1 MRVRKAV
8 VPAAGL
14 GTRLLPA
21 SLSVP
26 KELLPL
32 DRKPAIHRI
41 VEEAAD
47 AGIETVVLVLA
58 AGKESVAWYFHPHRE
73 LRAKLKDPVVAALMD
88 DLAALGER
96 VEIVC
101 VYQTEPRGLGHAV
114 HTARDVVSGE
124 PFALMLPDDH
134 FDQPPLPA
142 LVQAYEASG
151 KGTLTLLEV
160 EDEQIP
166 RYGIAV
172 VKERSAD
179 PLELTGMVEKPPLAD
194 APSNLAILGRYVL
207 PPELMEHLENATP
220 GVNNE
225 IQITD
230 SLNRLARERG
240 MLGVVT
246 DGAYLDLGTW
256 EGYIL
261 ANARLAGRDPRL
273 APQLLAAL
281 QQDMEG

>member
-14 GTRLLPA
+14 GTRLFPA
-21 SLSVP
+21 SLAVP

-41 VEEAAD
+41 VEEAVD
-47 AGIETVVLVLA
+47 AGIETVVLVLSE
-58 AGKESVAWYFHPHRE
+58 GKENLARYFDPPRD
-73 LRAKLKDPVVAALMD
+73 LRPKLKDPAVAALVD
-88 DLAALGER
+88 DLATLGES
-96 VEIVC
+96 VEIVR

-114 HTARDVVSGE
+114 HTAHEVVGDE

-134 FDQPPLPA
+134 FDEPPLPA
-142 LVQAYEASG
+142 LVKAYEATG
-151 KGTLTLLEV
+151 LGTLTVLEV
-160 EDEQIP
+160 GEVDIP

-172 VKERSAD
+172 VRDRHAD
-179 PLELTGMVEKPPLAD
+179 PLELTGMVEKPALAE

-207 PPELMEHLENATP
+207 PPELMEHLGHATP
-220 GVNNE
+220 GVNDE

-230 SLNRLARERG
+230 SLNRLAREQG

-246 DGAYLDLGTW
+246 RSTYLDLGTW
-256 EGYIL
+256 EGYVL
-261 ANARLAGRDPRL
+261 SNARLAARDPK
-273 APQLLAAL
+273 AGTQILAAL
-281 QQDMEG
+281 QQDMGG

>member
-21 SLSVP
+21 SLAVP

-47 AGIETVVLVLA
+47 AGLETVVLVLS
-58 AGKESVAWYFHPHRE
+58 AGKENLAWYFDPSSD
-73 LRAKLKDPVVAALMD
+73 LRQRLKDPVVAALMD
-88 DLAALGER
+88 DLADLGKR
-96 VEIVC
+96 IEIVC

-114 HTARDVVSGE
+114 YTAQSVVGDE

-134 FDQPPLPA
+134 FDDPPLPA
-142 LVQAYEASG
+142 LVKAYEAGG
-151 KGTLTLLEV
+151 KGALTLLEV
-160 EDEQIP
+160 PDEKVS

-172 VKERSAD
+172 VKDRQAD
-179 PLELTGMVEKPPLAD
+179 PLELTGMVEKPPLSD

-207 PPELMEHLENATP
+207 PPELMEHLGNATV

-230 SLNRLARERG
+230 SLNRLAGERG

-246 DGAYLDLGTW
+246 RGTYLDLGTW

-261 ANARLAGRDPRL
+261 SNARLAGRDPVL
-273 APQLLAAL
+273 GPQILAAL